1 MSGVVVRRCGFD
13 RRPAPF
19 SGQLSPWPA
28 FGTPGGAWSRSGTGS
43 RPGWGEPR
51 CRLDLRRNIR
61 VYPRVGG
68 GTSNVHEDLERKLGS
83 IPAWAGE
90 PSGNRYGEC
99 LQPVYPRVG
108 GGTIM
113 AEEDAFC
120 VPGLSPRGRGNLD
133 CANRP
138 TLYRGSIPA
147 WAGEPPD
154 LTPRSSQFSSFS
166 SCRWYTIPPPRWP
179 TFSPPLTAPA
189 STRLYWPE
197 CFSELAQGPTVSNS
211 R

>member
-1 MSGVVVRRCGFD
+1 MVWSFSFRAFAGDSLGRVLAVLFCG
-13 RRPAPF
+13 
-19 SGQLSPWPA
+19 G
-28 FGTPGGAWSRSGTGS
+28 GTGCFFLVLEQLPELAGS
-43 RPGWGEPR
+43 GREKLNSKVVWPTAH
-51 CRLDLRRNIR
+51 L
-61 VYPRVGG
+61 GG

-189 STRLYWPE
+189 STRLYWP
-197 CFSELAQGPTVSNS
+197 
-211 R
+211 